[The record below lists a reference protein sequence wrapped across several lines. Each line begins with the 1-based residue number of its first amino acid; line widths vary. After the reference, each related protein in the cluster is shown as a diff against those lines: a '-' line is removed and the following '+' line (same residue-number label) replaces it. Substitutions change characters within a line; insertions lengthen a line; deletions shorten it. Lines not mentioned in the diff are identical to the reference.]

1 MTADEI
7 KNSVRYALE
16 TAFNEGVFEP
26 LEAITGAEIRD
37 HSVFR
42 DPKLPYS
49 EDGFKQR
56 ILRNRAAFPDIHYE
70 VEHMIL
76 EGEMLALNW
85 TISGTNTGSLRGQPP
100 TGKRVSFTGMN
111 IERMQDG
118 KIVEHWS
125 NPDFLGMWEQMGY
138 ALVKNS

>member
-26 LEAITGAEIRD
+26 LEAITSAEIRD

-111 IERMQDG
+111 IERMQGG

-138 ALVKNS
+138 VLVKNS